1 MMTHISKMCMLQII
15 NEQQKTQWGI
25 NNRIKMIMNN
35 NFFHEIQKNIKIHNL
50 LNLFNLN
57 YRYKI
62 NGY

>member
-1 MMTHISKMCMLQII
+1 MTHISKMCMLQII

-35 NFFHEIQKNIKIHNL
+35 NFFHEIQKNIQIHNL

-62 NGY
+62 